1 MPQDDLEIAR
11 RLLRGWTPQTLRG
24 EKAPSLL
31 PAPFREIDG
40 RELARQYVTHRKIT
54 VAGRPGPTGLPP
66 EPGSRLAAWAR
77 DLHARMTRT

>member
-11 RLLRGWTPQTLRG
+11 RLLSGWSPQLRRQPT
-24 EKAPSLL
+24 EPSLL

-77 DLHARMTRT
+77 DLHARMTRS